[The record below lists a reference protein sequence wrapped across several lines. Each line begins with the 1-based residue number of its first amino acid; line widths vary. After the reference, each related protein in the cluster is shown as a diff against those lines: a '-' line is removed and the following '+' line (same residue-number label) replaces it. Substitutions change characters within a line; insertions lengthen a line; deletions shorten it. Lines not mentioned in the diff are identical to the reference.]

1 MDNYQKYLKYR
12 LKYLNL
18 LNLSGGYKDEEFKIM
33 LENTD
38 VNGYLVEKL
47 IICPLS
53 QDKVHKNHAVLIEY
67 AIYDVNYL
75 LEFFFSHQKRKEEEE
90 NFIFIPKIP
99 HNNRRFSHE
108 IYLKILSK
116 VLKNNLDHKIIFK
129 MSSVSELVYS
139 IVTEY
144 ILDNTIIIDY
154 DTINF
159 LIDYSRIEYSIK
171 EDKDITYEKNKKIM
185 YEILQLRNFS
195 EDIQQRILK
204 LEYKYRTQLL
214 SFYNPEKIIYILNNL
229 VDDDIKKLF
238 DDNNPYDLYP
248 LNISDLK
255 TYINKY
261 K

>member
-1 MDNYQKYLKYR
+1 MDYYQKYQKYKF
-12 LKYLNL
+12 KYLNL
-18 LNLSGGYKDEEFKIM
+18 LSLNQSGGYTNDEFKIM

-38 VNGYLVEKL
+38 VNGYFVDKL
-47 IICPLS
+47 AICPIS
-53 QDKVHKNHAVLIEY
+53 HDIVHKDHAVLIEK

-75 LEFFFSHQKRKEEEE
+75 LNFFISYQKRTEEE
-90 NFIFIPKIP
+90 NYILNPKIP
-99 HNNRRFSHE
+99 HNNGRFTEE

-171 EDKDITYEKNKKIM
+171 EDKDKTYEKNKKIM

-204 LEYKYRTQLL
+204 LEYKYRTRLL

-229 VDDDIKKLF
+229 IDDDIKKLF

-255 TYINKY
+255 TYINK
-261 K
+261 